1 MQLHI
6 FTQSPYQHTT
16 LSQTMPTISEQDTVL
31 LTQDAVYALTSDFIQ
46 QIKQHPATWLAL
58 KDDCVQ
64 RGITHVDNTV
74 QLIGIDEFV
83 QLSFKAQ
90 HCLSWF

>member
-1 MQLHI
+1 
-6 FTQSPYQHTT
+6 
-16 LSQTMPTISEQDTVL
+16 MPTISEQDTVL
-31 LTQDAVYALTSDFIQ
+31 LTQDAVYALTGGFIQ

-58 KDDCVQ
+58 EGDCIQ
-64 RGITHVDNTV
+64 RGITHVDDTV
-74 QLIGIDEFV
+74 QLISIDEFV